1 MRNPDI
7 QNAELSEAQESVDGD
22 ELLEFGDL
30 TETKGGFGV
39 LGDGHNGFLFN

>member
-30 TETKGGFGV
+30 TETKGGIGI
-39 LGDGHNGFLFN
+39 GPDGHNGFLFN

>member
-30 TETKGGFGV
+30 TETKGGIGP
-39 LGDGHNGFLFN
+39 GPDGHNGFLFN

>member
-30 TETKGGFGV
+30 AETKGGIGV
-39 LGDGHNGFLFN
+39 LGDGHNGLLFI